1 MRARAGAVLVALVLA
16 GACTRSAPPKE
27 AAAARAPDLFLI
39 TLDTV
44 RADALGFA
52 GNREVETPHLD
63 RFAAEG
69 RVFTNAHAHNVVTL
83 PSHACILTGLYPFH
97 HHLHDNVSPPLDPSI
112 PTLATLLRARG
123 YATAAFVG
131 AFPLDARF
139 GLGAGFEVYDDK
151 YGKGREST
159 EFTMAERAA
168 PEVIRPALEWL
179 SKPDARPRFLWV
191 HLYDAHAPYAP
202 PSPFAERY
210 AKNPYLGEIAALDA
224 ALLPLLDAIRARERS
239 LAVVTADH
247 GESLG
252 EHGEETHG
260 LFAYEATLH
269 VPLVLRG
276 SGVTPGTD
284 SRPARHVDVA
294 PTLLAAAGPAGA
306 APFDGAP
313 LLAAE
318 SPSRSYFEALSA
330 TFNRGWAP
338 LRGVLDTG
346 KKYIDLPLPELYDL
360 PADPREAKNLLPD
373 DEKLRAFRRLIPP
386 EAYDEKRPGAPR
398 AEDAAKLR
406 SLGYLPGSAP
416 AKAAY
421 GPGDDPKRLVPLDAA
436 LQRAV
441 SLYQRGRLQDAI
453 AALKGVVKARPTMA
467 AGYEQLAFLYQ
478 QKGDLGAAERTL
490 RDSFSRKIATE
501 AMAQRL
507 ALVLC
512 EAGRPKEA
520 VAVLEPYAASKD
532 PDTLDALG
540 IAWSDG
546 GDLGHAVEAFSRA
559 LALDAGDAR
568 ARQNLGI
575 AYLKADDPQ
584 RARAEL
590 EAALAIND
598 RLAGAWNGL
607 GVARARLNDVDGA
620 LAAWRKSYESDPT
633 RLDGLLN
640 LGLLAARTGR
650 AEAAKAALGEFLEHA
665 PPGMPERRQ
674 AEEALRASETAR

>member
-1 MRARAGAVLVALVLA
+1 TSGLRFDQAV
-16 GACTRSAPPKE
+16 SAVP
-27 AAAARAPDLFLI
+27 L
-39 TLDTV
+39 
-44 RADALGFA
+44 
-52 GNREVETPHLD
+52 
-63 RFAAEG
+63 
-69 RVFTNAHAHNVVTL
+69 TL
-83 PSHACILTGLYPFH
+83 PSHATILSGLLPPHHGLRDNGAGRFPADRETMASRFSASGYRTG
-97 HHLHDNVSPPLDPSI
+97 
-112 PTLATLLRARG
+112 
-123 YATAAFVG
+123 AFVG
-131 AFPLDARF
+131 SFVLDHRF
-139 GLGAGFEVYDDK
+139 GLNRGFEIYDDEVN
-151 YGKGREST
+151 RDPASPAALE
-159 EFTMAERAA
+159 AER
-168 PEVIRPALEWL
+168 PGSVVVDRALEWL
-179 SKPDARPRFLWV
+179 ARENGKPFFAWV

-346 KKYIDLPLPELYDL
+346 KKYIDLPLPELYEL
-360 PADPREAKNLLPD
+360 STDPREAKNLLPD

-540 IAWSDG
+540 IAWSDS
-546 GDLGHAVEAFSRA
+546 GDLGRAVEAFSRA